1 MSLLIQTILLIM
13 VVFAG
18 IGIYYKMLKNPLYSL
33 KYKHPDHAIGVGPV
47 WTETQG
53 PPINY
58 MYVWRDAKRLHMEF
72 RNLPGIIISAD
83 DCVIKELSEALRS
96 L

>member
-1 MSLLIQTILLIM
+1 MSLLIQTIILIVM
-13 VVFAG
+13 TFAS
-18 IGIYYKMLKNPLYSL
+18 ICVYYRMIKNPPHSI

-58 MYVWRDAKRLHMEF
+58 MYVWRDSKRLHMEF